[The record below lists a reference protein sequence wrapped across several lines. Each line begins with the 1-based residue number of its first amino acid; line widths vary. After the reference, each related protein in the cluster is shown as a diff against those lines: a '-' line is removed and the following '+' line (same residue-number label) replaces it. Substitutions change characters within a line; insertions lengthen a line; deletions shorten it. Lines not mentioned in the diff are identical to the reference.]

1 MPRPITIPG
10 LRRQLLG
17 LVLISATGLAL
28 VVSGAPAQA
37 QKAQAQT
44 APLPASR
51 RAEPTAAVAE
61 EAARAAAQRILIA
74 VRSGDAQ
81 ARFNQFAP
89 SLQRVSSP
97 AMVAE
102 SIKRMP
108 RLLSWTITA
117 IQPGVDSSSV
127 EAKILTSAGSKELTM
142 VIDADGKLE
151 GYNINAQDIDAEKVV
166 SAFMGAL
173 TKGQFI
179 TASSFLS
186 QSLQEDISQAALQK
200 KWQNLQRITGDFV
213 RVRKVWK
220 AESTALMKLVIV
232 KAEFTRLTDNLFV
245 SLNERNQIISVD
257 FPTDPAPTAVPAR

>member
-1 MPRPITIPG
+1 MRRPIPNPT
-10 LRRQLLG
+10 LRRSLLG
-17 LVLISATGLAL
+17 LVLISATGLGL
-28 VVSGAPAQA
+28 VAAGGPAGAQSAP
-37 QKAQAQT
+37 T
-44 APLPASR
+44 APHASGH
-51 RAEPTAAVAE
+51 RAEPTAAMAE
-61 EAARAAAQRILIA
+61 EAAKAAAQRILNA
-74 VRSGDAQ
+74 VRSGNAQ

-213 RVRKVWK
+213 QVKKVWK

-232 KAEFTRLTDNLFV
+232 KTEFTRLTDNLFV
-245 SLNERNQIISVD
+245 SLNERNQIIGVD
-257 FPTDPAPTAVPAR
+257 FPTDPAPAAVPAR

>member
-1 MPRPITIPG
+1 MRRPIPNPS
-10 LRRQLLG
+10 LRRHLLG
-17 LVLISATGLAL
+17 LVLISATGLGL
-28 VVSGAPAQA
+28 VAAGGPAGAQSAP
-37 QKAQAQT
+37 T
-44 APLPASR
+44 APHASGH
-51 RAEPTAAVAE
+51 RAEPTAAMAE
-61 EAARAAAQRILIA
+61 EAAKAAAQRILNA
-74 VRSGDAQ
+74 VRSGNAQ

-213 RVRKVWK
+213 QVKKVWK

-232 KAEFTRLTDNLFV
+232 KTEFTRLTDNLFV
-245 SLNERNQIISVD
+245 SLNERNQIIGVD
-257 FPTDPAPTAVPAR
+257 FPTDPAPAAVPAR

>member
-10 LRRQLLG
+10 LRRHLLG

-28 VVSGAPAQA
+28 VVTGAPTQA

-44 APLPASR
+44 SPFPASR
-51 RAEPTAAVAE
+51 RAEPTAAMA
-61 EAARAAAQRILIA
+61 EAAAKAAAQRILMA

-97 AMVAE
+97 ALVAE

-142 VIDADGKLE
+142 VIDGNGKLQ
-151 GYNINAQDIDAEKVV
+151 GYNIASQDIAAEKVV
-166 SAFMGAL
+166 TRFMTAL
-173 TKGQFI
+173 TRGEFI
-179 TASSFLS
+179 IASSFLS
-186 QSLQEDISQAALQK
+186 PTLQEDISQATLQK
-200 KWQNLQRITGDFV
+200 KWQQLQRITGNFV
-213 RVRKVWK
+213 EVKKIWK

-232 KAEFTRLTDNLFV
+232 KTQFNRLTDNLFV
-245 SLNERNQIISVD
+245 SLNERNRIIGVD
-257 FPTDPAPTAVPAR
+257 FPTDPAPATVPGR